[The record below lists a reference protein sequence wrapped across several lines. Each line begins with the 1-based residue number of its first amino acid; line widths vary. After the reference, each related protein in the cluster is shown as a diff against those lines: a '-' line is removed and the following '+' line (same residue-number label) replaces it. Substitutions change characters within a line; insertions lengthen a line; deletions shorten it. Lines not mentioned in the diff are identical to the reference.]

1 MANGVPKIGL
11 FFAFAQVATLGHF
24 VFAGQTGC
32 FFIVP
37 GRHTGT
43 FFHFSV
49 LKSVPKRFYAVLG
62 RFYAFFS
69 INLKIVEK
77 TRLARGFACGLG
89 HGRAH
94 GGAVSYAQI
103 DSKAVLRPYE
113 AGFGGL
119 SSTY

>member
-1 MANGVPKIGL
+1 MTNGVPKIGL

-49 LKSVPKRFYAVLG
+49 LKSVPKRFYAVSG

-69 INLKIVEK
+69 TILRFMEK
-77 TRLARGFACGLG
+77 TRLARGVTCGLG

-94 GGAVSYAQI
+94 GGASSYAQI
-103 DSKAVLRPYE
+103 DSKAVLRAYE
-113 AGFGGL
+113 AVFGGL